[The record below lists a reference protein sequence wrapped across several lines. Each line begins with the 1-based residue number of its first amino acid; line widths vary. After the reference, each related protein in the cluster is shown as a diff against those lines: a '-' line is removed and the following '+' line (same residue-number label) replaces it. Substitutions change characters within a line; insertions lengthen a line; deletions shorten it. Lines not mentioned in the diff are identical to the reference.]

1 MEHSLGILETQY
13 SRKEP
18 GLLFHR
24 SHAAFIAEGFG
35 AELAEDTG
43 MAGLCCPIP
52 WPISS
57 SLEALFY
64 EPVMTCNFPVDV

>member
-13 SRKEP
+13 CRKEP
-18 GLLFHR
+18 GLL
-24 SHAAFIAEGFG
+24 SHMSHVAFIGEGSG

-43 MAGLCCPIP
+43 MAGVCCPIP